1 MKNILVTFCL
11 CFSISTG
18 ALCQKKFREK
28 YDTFRFKLYPQLE
41 QTQPFSISRDM
52 AESIESFLQ
61 ENEKGIVGFRKTQ
74 LEQYERES
82 MEEKSAYTTLNDTD
96 LKTIRD
102 HILHIDLE
110 NIKSQ
115 VNKQHHQ
122 FEDYESIKAMVVL
135 LSVDPVSAI
144 WMASAQVSSLVLM
157 DNLGMAVEELTNL
170 YGKIG
175 IGGTYLSTEELD
187 NTRWIVTLNNYY
199 LIYRFSVEIDS
210 GDIKLLTVKT
220 RNF

>member
-1 MKNILVTFCL
+1 MKNILFLFCL
-11 CFSISTG
+11 CFLISGG
-18 ALCQKKFREK
+18 ALCQKNFREK
-28 YDTFRFKLYPQLE
+28 YDIFRFKLYPQLE
-41 QTQPFSISRDM
+41 QTQPFSISKDM

-61 ENEKGIVGFRKTQ
+61 ENEKRIVGFRKTQ
-74 LEQYERES
+74 LKQYERES
-82 MEEKSAYTTLNDTD
+82 MEETSAYTTLNDTD

-115 VNKQHHQ
+115 VNRQRHQ